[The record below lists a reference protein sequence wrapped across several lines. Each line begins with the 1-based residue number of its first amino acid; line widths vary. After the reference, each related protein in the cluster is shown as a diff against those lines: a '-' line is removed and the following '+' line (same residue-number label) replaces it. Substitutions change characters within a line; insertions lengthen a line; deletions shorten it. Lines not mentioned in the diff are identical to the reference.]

1 MKLNIKF
8 IAYSAIIAALDV
20 ALTWALAPI
29 SYGPIQF
36 RISEVLM
43 LLVVL
48 NPKYAVS
55 LLVGCFIANTTSS
68 LGWYDM
74 VFGTLATTIAI
85 IPMCFIRK
93 MPIAAIFPVIS
104 NAFIVSFELGLAFD
118 LWNGAYWYD
127 VWTVGLGELVVLYLL
142 GIPVMTALCKSDG
155 LAELMELDKSKSFAL
170 PGLNIYKVFAIAI
183 GVLGIILFIAYP
195 FYSTGSGDD
204 IATYSMFKI
213 SQDGYYW
220 LWTFVGIILIYVLAY
235 FLLNGIAN
243 LICTIIISLLVLI
256 PYIIVGINIKECFSY
271 PYYYLFIIYILL
283 MILLPIVQFVKIKNN
298 NVYKN
303 PDTVTNVTD
312 SE

>member
-8 IAYSAIIAALDV
+8 IADSAIIAALYV

-29 SYGPIQF
+29 SYGPVQF

-48 NPKYAVS
+48 NPKYAIS
-55 LLVGCFIANTTSS
+55 LVIGCFIANTTSS

-74 VFGTLATTIAI
+74 VFGTLATVIAV
-85 IPMCFIRK
+85 IPMCFVKK

-118 LWNGAYWYD
+118 LWNGAFWYD

-142 GIPVMTALCKSDG
+142 GIPVMSALCKSDR
-155 LAELMELDKSKSFAL
+155 LVELMELNKNNSFNL

-195 FYSTGSGDD
+195 LYTIGSGDD
-204 IATYSMFKI
+204 LESFSLFKI
-213 SQDGYYW
+213 ANNGDYYTW
-220 LWTFVGIILIYVLAY
+220 SFIGIVVAYVVAF
-235 FLLNGIAN
+235 FLTKKIAN
-243 LICTIIISLLVLI
+243 LIITIIISLLALI
-256 PYIIVGINIKECFSY
+256 PYIIVGVNIDACLSY
-271 PYYYLFIIYILL
+271 PYYYLFVIFILIMII
-283 MILLPIVQFVKIKNN
+283 LPIAQFVIDKKNKI
-298 NVYKN
+298 Y
-303 PDTVTNVTD
+303 DVTNDSAAVT
-312 SE
+312 E